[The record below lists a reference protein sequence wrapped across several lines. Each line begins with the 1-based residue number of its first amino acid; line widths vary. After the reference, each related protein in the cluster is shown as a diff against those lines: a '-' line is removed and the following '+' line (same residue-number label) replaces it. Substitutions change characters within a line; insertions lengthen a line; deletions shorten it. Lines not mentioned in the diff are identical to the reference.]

1 MSQSCPQPSHGD
13 PDQTRERLRQALT
26 VVEYHKAQ
34 GDVARIIRRQAIVI
48 RDSPLSSVTQLKEAD
63 SMLQKAEMIKATLA
77 DPKDQGTS
85 LPEDLV
91 YDNLVCGYFR

>member
-1 MSQSCPQPSHGD
+1 M
-13 PDQTRERLRQALT
+13 
-26 VVEYHKAQ
+26 EYHKAR

-48 RDSPLSSVTQLKEAD
+48 QDSPLSSLILLKEAD
-63 SMLQKAEMIKATLA
+63 GMLEKAETIKATLS
-77 DPKDQGTS
+77 DPEDTS